1 MTKYAII
8 VAGGKGSRF
17 GSDTP
22 KQFLALN
29 GTPILMHT
37 INRFNECDCKI
48 LVVLPESQI
57 NYWKQLCTKHA
68 FSTPHLIIAGGN
80 TRFHSVKNAIDSITP
95 AECDL
100 IAIHDGVRPL
110 VSKAIIDEA
119 FDIASTKGSAIPAIE
134 ATDSIRQLCD
144 DNSSKALLRA
154 TLRAV
159 QTPQTFQ
166 ALLIKNAYNTPY
178 SDTFTDDASVVE
190 ATGHNITLTNGS
202 PKNIKITH
210 SIDLILAEE
219 ILKNE

>member
-22 KQFLALN
+22 KQFLPLN

-37 INRFNECDCKI
+37 INRFNECNCKI
-48 LVVLPESQI
+48 IVVLPESQI
-57 NYWKQLCTKHA
+57 SHWKQLCYKHS
-68 FSTPHLIIAGGN
+68 FSIPHLIIAGGQ

-110 VSKAIIDEA
+110 VSKNIIDEA
-119 FDIASTKGSAIPAIE
+119 FDIALTKGSAIPAIE
-134 ATDSIRQLCD
+134 LTDSIRQLYN
-144 DNSSKALLRA
+144 NSTSKALPRA
-154 TLRAV
+154 SLRAV

-166 ALLIKNAYNTPY
+166 ALLIKKAYDTPF
-178 SDTFTDDASVVE
+178 SDDFTDDASVVE
-190 ATGHNITLTNGS
+190 ALGHNITLTNGS

-210 SIDLILAEE
+210 SIDLIIAEE